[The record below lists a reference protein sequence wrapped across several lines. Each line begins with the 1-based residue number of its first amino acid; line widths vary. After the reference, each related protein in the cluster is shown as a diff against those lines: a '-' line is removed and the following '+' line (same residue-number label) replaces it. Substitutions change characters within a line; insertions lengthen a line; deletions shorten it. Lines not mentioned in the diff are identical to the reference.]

1 MRFLILQTKLQYFK
15 LVLFTL
21 MNADA
26 PYALLEA
33 SVNISIS
40 NFCVSV
46 DLKLTHH
53 GTVIDDNFK
62 TKFFHNF
69 H

>member
-1 MRFLILQTKLQYFK
+1 
-15 LVLFTL
+15 